1 VQQWLRMR
9 KPVGKPEASV
19 ERHLVKETQAR
30 GGRAVKL
37 VDKGRRGCPDRRLF
51 LRGTSREIWIETKA
65 IDGKLESW
73 QERYHE
79 ELRSYGYVV
88 LVLWTISQIDKFFAD
103 YDRGV
108 YG

>member
-1 VQQWLRMR
+1 M
-9 KPVGKPEASV
+9 GKPEASV
-19 ERHLVKETQAR
+19 ERYLVLETAAR
-30 GGRAVKL
+30 GGRAAKL
-37 VDKGRRGCPDRRLF
+37 IDKGRRGCPDRRLYI
-51 LRGTSREIWIETKA
+51 RSKRELWVETKA
-65 IDGKLESW
+65 VDGVLKSW

-88 LVLWTISQIDKFFAD
+88 LVLWTIPHIDKFFTD